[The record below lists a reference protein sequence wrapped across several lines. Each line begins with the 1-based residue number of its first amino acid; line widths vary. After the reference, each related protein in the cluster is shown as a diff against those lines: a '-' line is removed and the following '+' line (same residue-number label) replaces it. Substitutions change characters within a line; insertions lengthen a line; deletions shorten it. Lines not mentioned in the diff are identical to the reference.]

1 MINILTALPCEA
13 RPLIEHYR
21 LRGNARHSA
30 FRCYQNDEVQLLIC
44 GIGKLAAATATAY
57 LAASEPQ
64 RSYAWLNIGIAGH
77 ATKPIGEAVLANKII
92 DAATGQ
98 QSFPGIVMPIP
109 CASETL
115 TTVDKPEPHYR
126 ETSMVDMEASGFYAA
141 ASRFQSCELIHALK
155 IISDNQ
161 HHNTDNISENRAIA
175 LINDNIITIESVINE
190 LRQLA
195 AELDSIKQTPAEI
208 YAFMEQWRF
217 TTYQQNELRLLLR
230 RWHAL
235 TPAMPPAPHDFT
247 EYNNSKAVLAAI
259 KGRLDA
265 QPIRFDEANK

>member
-21 LRGNARHSA
+21 LRGNGRHHA
-30 FRCYQNDEVQLLIC
+30 FRCYQNDDVQLIIC

-64 RSYAWLNIGIAGH
+64 RNYAWLNLGIAGH
-77 ATKPIGEAVLANKII
+77 ATKSVGEVLLAHKLI

-98 QSFPGIVMPIP
+98 QSFPGIVIPTP

-115 TTVDKPEPHYR
+115 TTVDKPEQRYR
-126 ETSMVDMEASGFYAA
+126 ESTMVDMEASGFYAA

-161 HHNTDNISENRAIA
+161 SHNTDNISEKSTTA

-190 LRQLA
+190 LQQLA
-195 AELDSIKQTPAEI
+195 TELDSIKQTPAEI
-208 YAFMEQWRF
+208 YAFMEHWRF
-217 TTYQQNELRLLLR
+217 TAYQQNELRLLLR

-235 TPAMPPAPHDFT
+235 TPASSPAPHDFT
-247 EYNNSKAVLAAI
+247 EYKNSKAVLIAI
-259 KGRLDA
+259 KEHLDA
-265 QPIRFDEANK
+265 QPIRFEEANN